1 MPEFVFTA
9 KSIDG
14 RTVKDVRESD
24 SEMTLVSLLRKEGLV
39 VISVAPAAATS
50 KTKRLKS
57 GKKVKT
63 RDLAILCRQLGAM
76 MDAGLPVLEALEGI
90 SDQVDNPTL
99 AEVLRQ
105 VSSDIEA
112 GSTLS
117 QAIGKHGKIFSVL
130 FVSMVKAGEESGA
143 LPTVLARL
151 SAYLENRD
159 ELVRKIKSAS
169 TYPIFIAGFFA
180 AAVVA
185 IMFFLIPRFEAIFA
199 DFDMTLPPLT
209 QFLIVTS
216 RFMGHNI
223 IIELIVLIG
232 GAYAFFKWKKTPAG
246 QEKFDGWMLKAPVLG
261 KLIQKA
267 AVARFSS
274 TLGTLL
280 DNGVTVVAALEI
292 VGDSSGNTVIKK
304 AVDNVCLGVVNGST
318 ISEKLG
324 DTHIFPKMVVS
335 MVSAGESSGNLPE
348 MLDKVADFYTKE
360 VDAAIS
366 GLTAMIEPAMIVGLG
381 AVVTVVVLAIYLPIF
396 QMATGIE

>member
-9 KSIDG
+9 KSVDG
-14 RTVKDVRESD
+14 RTVKDVRYAD
-24 SEMTLVSLLRKEGLV
+24 SETNLVSILRKEGLI
-39 VISVAPAAATS
+39 VISVEPAAGAG
-50 KTKRLKS
+50 KAKRTKS

-90 SDQVDNPTL
+90 GDQVDNPTL
-99 AEVLRQ
+99 AEVLKQ
-105 VSSDIEA
+105 VATDIEA

-117 QAIGKHGKIFSVL
+117 QAVGKHEKVFSVL
-130 FVSMVKAGEESGA
+130 FVSMIKAGEESGA

-151 SAYLENRD
+151 STYLEGRD
-159 ELVRKIKSAS
+159 ELVRKIRSAS

-180 AAVVA
+180 LAVVA
-185 IMFFLIPRFEAIFA
+185 IMFFLIPRFESIFA

-223 IIELIVLIG
+223 IIELILLIG
-232 GAYAFFKWKKTPAG
+232 GSYAFFKWKSTPAG
-246 QEKFDGWMLKAPVLG
+246 KEKFDGWMLKAPILG

-292 VGDSSGNTVIKK
+292 VGDSSGNVVVKK
-304 AVDNVCLGVVNGST
+304 AVDNVCLGVVNGAT
-318 ISEKLG
+318 ISEKLSE
-324 DTHIFPKMVVS
+324 TQIFPKMVVS

-348 MLDKVADFYTKE
+348 MLDKVSDFYTKE

-366 GLTAMIEPAMIVGLG
+366 GLTAMIEPALIVGLG